1 MLEQQLSL
9 VCQELSERNFEVAS
23 LKQENKFLI
32 SLLKDAY
39 LEANSEFAEKTKTA
53 IEKVIGPIEW

>member
-1 MLEQQLSL
+1 MLEQQLFS
-9 VCQELSERNFEVAS
+9 VCQELSKRNLEIGS
-23 LKQENKFLI
+23 LKQEKKFLI

-39 LEANSEFAEKTKTA
+39 LEANSEFTEETKTT

>member
-1 MLEQQLSL
+1 MLEQQLFS

-23 LKQENKFLI
+23 LKQEKKFLI

-39 LEANSEFAEKTKTA
+39 LEANSEFTEETKTA